1 MEQAFW
7 RHVRG
12 DLSSARRGAAA
23 FLDSLPVDDSNN
35 AKRRQDWIA
44 EWRKIG
50 DEHYN
55 LGDLNLKKK
64 AFGEAA
70 EAWLYA
76 LTAFE
81 IARRLIDEDDL
92 QGEDIS
98 SKVNGGIRRFES
110 SKAQKLERVKIPCC
124 DQTELEAF
132 YLRSGGPHLPTSA
145 VMCISMEDETA
156 ATLLGRLLPAV
167 IGRSMSVLV
176 LSHDDVSR
184 HSRGQSETLLSS
196 CLDYLAVRPDVDA
209 NRIAIYGEGL
219 SAALATEFA
228 VSDHRLAAAV
238 CDGGLWKWARILA
251 SVGWMTRTTN
261 GVPEQGAMSARRSQ
275 IIRRLRCPVLVVAGG
290 RGIVSVSEAIKLQ
303 ADCMAERIDLELALP
318 RMIRSLGADIENF
331 VTSDDCIFGWLEQ
344 KLHTRCSS
352 ASVAAQRH
360 QISS

>member
-23 FLDSLPVDDSNN
+23 FLDSLPVDDDYDAN
-35 AKRRQDWIA
+35 RRQDWIA
-44 EWRKIG
+44 EWKRIG
-50 DEHYN
+50 DEHYI

-64 AFGEAA
+64 AFDEAA

-81 IARRLIDEDDL
+81 IAGRLIEEDGL
-92 QGEDIS
+92 QSGDIS
-98 SKVNGGIRRFES
+98 AKVEGGIRRFES
-110 SKAQKLERVKIPCC
+110 SQAQKLERVKIPCC
-124 DQTELEAF
+124 DQTELPAY
-132 YLRSGGPHLPTSA
+132 YLPAGNPDLPTSA
-145 VMCISMEDETA
+145 VMCISMEHETA

-176 LSHDDVSR
+176 LSHGDVSH
-184 HSRGQSETLLSS
+184 HSRGQSETLLSA

-209 NRIAIYGEGL
+209 NRIAIFGEGL

-228 VSDHRLAAAV
+228 VSDRRLAAAV
-238 CDGGLWKWARILA
+238 CDGGLWNWARILA
-251 SVGWMTRTTN
+251 SIGWMTRTTD
-261 GVPEQGAMSARRSQ
+261 GVLEQGAMSARRSQ

-303 ADCMAERIDLELALP
+303 ADCMAECIDLELAIP
-318 RMIRSLGADIENF
+318 RMIRSLGGEIENF

-344 KLHTRCSS
+344 KLHT
-352 ASVAAQRH
+352 
-360 QISS
+360 